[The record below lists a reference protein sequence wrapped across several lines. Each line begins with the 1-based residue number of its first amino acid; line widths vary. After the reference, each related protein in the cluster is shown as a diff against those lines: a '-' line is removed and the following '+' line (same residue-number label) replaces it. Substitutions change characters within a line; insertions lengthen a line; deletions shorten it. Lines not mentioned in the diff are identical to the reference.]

1 MTYIALAR
9 KWRPRTFSELLGQ
22 EHLTHALT
30 QSLKQNRVHHAYLFT
45 GTRGVGKTSVGRI
58 LAKSLNCAKGVT
70 DQPCL
75 QCDNCQAIEQ
85 GRFIDLIEI
94 DAASKTRVEDTRE
107 LLDNVQYAPTIGK
120 FKIYLID
127 EVHMLSQHSFN
138 ALLKTLEEPPAH
150 VKFFLAT
157 TDAQK
162 IPITILSR
170 CLQFQLKHVPEA
182 VITPHLSMIL
192 ETEQVSFE
200 SQALE
205 LIAKAARGS
214 MRDALSLLDQS
225 LAGRTGVLS
234 AASVAGLIGQTTEDY
249 AIQLIDALCA
259 HNPQQ
264 LIQISRHIAQTGG
277 QFRHILDEVLAYLHR
292 IAIVQTLNMSASHGD
307 NDRSVCPSYIESQPD
322 IIRFAQQLTA
332 EDTQLFYQIGLKG
345 LSDLPFAPTLLIG
358 FEMSLLRMYTF
369 KPASSAAVPKLVY
382 QQAQHTAPVIPPSPI
397 VATSI
402 AMAPIPAAAPL
413 TPEPIPTESVLAPVI
428 EPDTSFVVMASQ
440 HVAPNPILLTQPSDW
455 ASIITQLQL
464 SGLALTAIQ
473 HSELLDKTAEQI
485 ILKVEKAHQSIFTKP
500 VVARIQDSLSAYYQ
514 ETIRVNLQYHTDLLD
529 SPATQKKAADAKQ
542 QESFTQ
548 ALQSD
553 PVFQQ
558 LQKEFDAHLVED
570 SIVAST
576 T

>member
-58 LAKSLNCAKGVT
+58 LAKALNCVNGVT

-107 LLDNVQYAPTIGK
+107 LLDNVQYAPTIGR

-170 CLQFQLKHVPEA
+170 CLQFQLKHVPES

-192 ETEQVSFE
+192 DSENVAFE
-200 SQALE
+200 AQALD

-225 LAGRTGVLS
+225 LAGRTGMLS
-234 AASVAGLIGQTTEDY
+234 ATTVAGLIGQTSEDY
-249 AIQLIDALCA
+249 AIQLLEALCA
-259 HNPQQ
+259 HHPQQ
-264 LIQISRHIAQTGG
+264 LITISRHIAQTSG
-277 QFRHILDEVLAYLHR
+277 QFRHTLDELLAYLHR
-292 IAIVQTLNMSASHGD
+292 ITVVQTLNITSNHQHGD
-307 NDRSVCPSYIESQPD
+307 QTLCPVYIESQPD
-322 IIRFAQQLTA
+322 IIRLAQQLSA
-332 EDTQLFYQIGLKG
+332 EDVQLFYQIGLKG
-345 LSDLPFAPTLLIG
+345 ISDLPFAPTPLIG

-369 KPASSAAVPKLVY
+369 KPASSATPPKLVY
-382 QQAQHTAPVIPPSPI
+382 QEAQHTESVIVAPPIVTPMITIEPISEPILAAAAIEAPVSLHVERKPTPAVVAHAPTTTPS
-397 VATSI
+397 
-402 AMAPIPAAAPL
+402 
-413 TPEPIPTESVLAPVI
+413 
-428 EPDTSFVVMASQ
+428 
-440 HVAPNPILLTQPSDW
+440 TQPSDW
-455 ASIITQLQL
+455 GTIITQLQL

-473 HSELLDKTAEQI
+473 HSEFLDKTAEQI

-500 VVARIQDSLSAYYQ
+500 VIGRIQDSLSAYYQ
-514 ETIRVNLQYHTDLLD
+514 ETIRVNLQYHSDLLD

-558 LQKEFDAHLVED
+558 LQKEFDARLVED
-570 SIVAST
+570 SIAAST